1 MNTLTYKFNDQNN
14 NVVFRVETKD
24 IQQLLLQI
32 GFPQH
37 VYGYNYT
44 LYALEL
50 ILLDPDMLHNMTK
63 ELYIEIAKHFDSTP
77 GDVLHAMRTAI
88 YITWLQGNH
97 KNINTIF
104 GHIIRGLPTN
114 TQLLAGLYYHIKNN
128 TEQAV

>member
-14 NVVFRVETKD
+14 NVVFRVETND

-63 ELYIEIAKHFDSTP
+63 ELYPEIAKHFNSTP
-77 GDVLHAMRTAI
+77 VDVLHAMRTAI
-88 YITWLQGNH
+88 YITWLYGDYQT
-97 KNINTIF
+97 INSVF
-104 GHIIRGLPTN
+104 GKSIKGLPSN
-114 TQLLAGLYYHIKNN
+114 TQLLAGLYYYIKNN
-128 TEQAV
+128 IEQTV

>member
-1 MNTLTYKFNDQNN
+1 MNSLTYKFNDQNN
-14 NVVFRVETKD
+14 NVVFRVETND

-50 ILLDPDMLHNMTK
+50 ILLDPDMLNHMTK
-63 ELYIEIAKHFDSTP
+63 ELYPEIAKHFNSTP
-77 GDVLHAMRTAI
+77 VDVLRAI
-88 YITWLQGNH
+88 RIATYFTWLHGNY
-97 KNINTIF
+97 KTINTIF
-104 GHIIRGLPTN
+104 GSVIKGLPTN

-128 TEQAV
+128 TEQTI